1 MITKKPSSP
10 KGGFFLEQDNGKV
23 FARISAKFKYLLI
36 KNERMDTLLT
46 IEERNAVLVSMAN
59 LVEEEK
65 ESILKANR
73 IDLDSYSGDDLAME
87 DRLKVDDSKIEGM
100 IHSLKHLASQED
112 PVGVERFR
120 FTHENGMQVYNKTA
134 SFGTVMI
141 IYESRPDVTV
151 EAAGIAFKSANKILL
166 KGGKESLNSNLKIVE
181 LWHKALEEND
191 VAPGWVEYL
200 QFDRKQTQEFL
211 KNPDQP
217 VDLIVPRGG
226 ERLIQFVKENSSAQV
241 IVSGRGNNFVYVH
254 DKADTSIALDI
265 ILNGKTGK
273 ISACNAIDKVLID
286 SRLPNKEKFLKEL
299 LNKLADNNVEVI
311 ADRSLEDLDG
321 VKPLESE
328 DEWYQEFLDYK
339 ALIGEVDSVAEAIAK
354 INKYSG
360 GHSASIISKDDKA
373 AKQFMETVDNAAVY
387 HNASTRFTDGGQL
400 GLGGELAI
408 STDKLHQRGPI
419 GLQHLVTNKWYIH
432 GNGQIR

>member
-1 MITKKPSSP
+1 M
-10 KGGFFLEQDNGKV
+10 N
-23 FARISAKFKYLLI
+23 
-36 KNERMDTLLT
+36 TLLT
-46 IEERNAVLVSMAN
+46 IEERNAVLLSMAN
-59 LVEEEK
+59 LVESRK
-65 ESILKANR
+65 EDILKANK

-87 DRLKVDDSKIEGM
+87 DRLKVDESKVEGM
-100 IHSLKHLASQED
+100 IHSLKHLASQDD
-112 PVGVERFR
+112 PVGVERFS
-120 FTHENGMQVYNKTA
+120 FKHENGMQVYNKTA

-151 EAAGIAFKSANKILL
+151 EAAGIAFKSGNKILL
-166 KGGKESLNSNLKIVE
+166 KGGKESLNSNLAIVD
-181 LWHKALEEND
+181 LWHKALEENN
-191 VAPGWVEYL
+191 VATGWVEYL
-200 QFDRKQTQEFL
+200 NYDRTKTQEFL
-211 KNPDQP
+211 KNPDQR

-254 DKADTSIALDI
+254 EKADTKIALDV

-273 ISACNAIDKVLID
+273 ISACNAVDKVLID
-286 SRLPNKEKFLKEL
+286 SRLPNKEEFLKEL
-299 LNKLADNNVEVI
+299 LGKLKENNVRII
-311 ADRSLEDLDG
+311 ADRTLENLDG

-328 DEWYQEFLDYK
+328 DEWYEEFLDYK
-339 ALIGEVDSVAEAIAK
+339 ALIGEVDSLSEAIAK

-360 GHSASIISKDDKA
+360 GHSASIISIDDKA
-373 AKQFMETVDNAAVY
+373 AQHFMENVDNAAVY